1 MKLVIRSLP
10 NILTTLNLT
19 AGIIGVLYWQ
29 HHILLSAS
37 CVFIAMIFDFF
48 DGLSARLLNATSAIG
63 KELDSLADMISFGLL
78 PACILFGSMHPDFYW
93 LHFDE
98 IPKSSF
104 LVFLIPIFSAFRLAK
119 FNTDTTQESVFL
131 GLPTPANAFLLASIP
146 FIIRNN
152 ATDTY
157 TYMIFTNQTSIIV
170 LSVICSLLLVI
181 RLPLLSL
188 KMKSLKWKENKYKFI
203 FIVYIAICFA
213 VFGWLGSPM
222 AILGYII
229 ISILNF
235 VIEKN
240 N

>member
-1 MKLVIRSLP
+1 MKLIIRSLP

-19 AGIIGVLYWQ
+19 AGIMGVLFWQ
-29 HHILLSAS
+29 HNILLSAG

-93 LHFDE
+93 LHIDE

-146 FIIRNN
+146 YVIRNTQ
-152 ATDTY
+152 TDSLAY
-157 TYMIFTNQTSIIV
+157 FLFTNNTYIILLSIV
-170 LSVICSLLLVI
+170 CSVLLVLP
-181 RLPLLSL
+181 LPLLAL
-188 KMKSLKWKENKYKFI
+188 KMKNLSWKENKFKYI
-203 FIVYIAICFA
+203 FLIYTALCFSL
-213 VFGWLGSPM
+213 FGWVGASLTIG
-222 AILGYII
+222 GYIVISI
-229 ISILNF
+229 ISVVYN
-235 VIEKN
+235 K
-240 N
+240 